1 MIRISVF
8 YPAGEGRTFDMD
20 YYLKTHIPLF
30 RNRIGAAMK
39 DIRVEQGVNGLAA
52 GSAAPFVAMVHAS
65 FDSAEAFQAAFLPHA
80 AEIQGDVPNYTNIQ
94 PVIQISEVK
103 L

>member
-1 MIRISVF
+1 MIRLSVF

-30 RNRIGAAMK
+30 RNRMGSAIK
-39 DIRVEQGVNGLAA
+39 DIRVEQGVTGPMP
-52 GSAAPFVAMVHAS
+52 GSPAPFMAMVHAS
-65 FDSAEAFQAAFLPHA
+65 FDSAEAFQSAFLPHA

-103 L
+103 V

>member
-1 MIRISVF
+1 MIRLSVL
-8 YPAGEGRTFDMD
+8 YPASDGLMFDMD

-30 RNRIGAAMK
+30 RNRMGAALK
-39 DIRVEQGVNGLAA
+39 DIRVEQGVNGVAP
-52 GSAAPFVAMVHAS
+52 GSPAPFVAMVHAT
-65 FDSAEAFQAAFLPHA
+65 FDSAEAFEAAFLPHA
-80 AEIQGDVPNYTNIQ
+80 AEIQGDVPNYTSIQ